1 MPRSPIPMSAPYSS
15 DPSVIEFLRLPSV
28 MRRTGL
34 GRSTIYR
41 MVAKQTFP
49 APVRLA
55 GRAVGWRRTDLDRWG
70 AERPV
75 AGH

>member
-1 MPRSPIPMSAPYSS
+1 MTMFQTAVSAPDAMDSS
-15 DPSVIEFLRLPSV
+15 AVEFLRLPSV
-28 MRRTGL
+28 IRRTGL

-49 APVRLA
+49 SPVRLG
-55 GRAVGWRRTDLDRWG
+55 GRAVGWRRSDLDRWG
-70 AERPV
+70 ANRPV